1 MGISHPFAAQ
11 VPPAPRREAT
21 PAKAE
26 EPPSKTP
33 QTKKKTSKTR
43 LAPSA
48 SKSIDFAQFLE
59 RQRRDTSSREA
70 RKSRNQPAYSFAPQ
84 LCEASLRMYD
94 AHNRGAAPRRKQ
106 SRPKRLRSRVRK
118 GRVQTS
124 AETTSLE
131 SSEVRFR
138 HAGETFLDRQ
148 NRAAAKAARVRAK
161 RPDDDLDD
169 ARSPRTVDD
178 GDDGDAAGS
187 RGRAR
192 SFRPSVTSRADRH
205 PRRSD
210 DDLSRLDAIRRRL
223 AAEKA
228 VAKREKALRR
238 DETFAPK
245 KVASSARYDDV
256 PSRLHGASRRDREAS
271 HHVKDEL
278 AGCTF
283 EPRLAASCPTWI
295 SVLADES
302 RKRRGPKPPPPKA
315 WM

>member
-1 MGISHPFAAQ
+1 M
-11 VPPAPRREAT
+11 
-21 PAKAE
+21 
-26 EPPSKTP
+26 
-33 QTKKKTSKTR
+33 
-43 LAPSA
+43 
-48 SKSIDFAQFLE
+48 
-59 RQRRDTSSREA
+59 
-70 RKSRNQPAYSFAPQ
+70 
-84 LCEASLRMYD
+84 
-94 AHNRGAAPRRKQ
+94 
-106 SRPKRLRSRVRK
+106 
-118 GRVQTS
+118 
-124 AETTSLE
+124 
-131 SSEVRFR
+131 
-138 HAGETFLDRQ
+138 
-148 NRAAAKAARVRAK
+148 RAK

-256 PSRLHGASRRDREAS
+256 PARLHGASRRDRE
-271 HHVKDEL
+271 
-278 AGCTF
+278 
-283 EPRLAASCPTWI
+283 
-295 SVLADES
+295 
-302 RKRRGPKPPPPKA
+302 
-315 WM
+315 

>member
-1 MGISHPFAAQ
+1 
-11 VPPAPRREAT
+11 
-21 PAKAE
+21 
-26 EPPSKTP
+26 
-33 QTKKKTSKTR
+33 
-43 LAPSA
+43 
-48 SKSIDFAQFLE
+48 
-59 RQRRDTSSREA
+59 
-70 RKSRNQPAYSFAPQ
+70 
-84 LCEASLRMYD
+84 
-94 AHNRGAAPRRKQ
+94 
-106 SRPKRLRSRVRK
+106 
-118 GRVQTS
+118 
-124 AETTSLE
+124 
-131 SSEVRFR
+131 
-138 HAGETFLDRQ
+138 
-148 NRAAAKAARVRAK
+148 VRAK

-192 SFRPSVTSRADRH
+192 SFRPSVTSHADRH

-238 DETFAPK
+238 DETFAPQ

-256 PSRLHGASRRDREAS
+256 PARLHGASRRDREAS

>member
-1 MGISHPFAAQ
+1 MRSAVAWTSVDVVERLTH

-94 AHNRGAAPRRKQ
+94 AHNRGAARRRKQ
-106 SRPKRLRSRVRK
+106 RRPKQLRSRVPK
-118 GRVQTS
+118 
-124 AETTSLE
+124 
-131 SSEVRFR
+131 FR
-138 HAGETFLDRQ
+138 RHTGETFLDRQ

-178 GDDGDAAGS
+178 GDDGADAGS